1 MSVLDSSYQKLSPQ
15 RVRDET
21 SLFMRAMDAECDR
34 IKDSDPSLVGG
45 YQVVYDREVPFEIRA
60 AESPGDESSGAYE
73 GLMVKILVQP
83 NSIMNNEST
92 SSHHHQS
99 NDGAGFTSLRVE
111 LSSETDL
118 FFHYTCA
125 INYQGYVML
134 REDQKLTCDFKEFLQ
149 SLMRMF
155 NRCIAEPQSLVAVV
169 LLGSDATATLQIIQ
183 NFDYKLVEV
192 LALPFR
198 ESPTDLVRCHV
209 EYRYRAV
216 RSRLAI
222 MTSKLHDV
230 AALVKVRDT
239 ALLPMIQQQ
248 QQQQQ
253 NRSGSSNNNQFNVG
267 EQ

>member
-1 MSVLDSSYQKLSPQ
+1 MSILDASYQKLSPP

-45 YQVVYDREVPFEIRA
+45 YSIVYDREVPFEIRA
-60 AESPGDESSGAYE
+60 ADVPGDENAGAYE
-73 GLMVKILVQP
+73 GLMVKILVQ
-83 NSIMNNEST
+83 NSSAQPHNNNNG
-92 SSHHHQS
+92 SSQHE
-99 NDGAGFTSLRVE
+99 NDGSSSSGFTSLRVE

-125 INYQGYVML
+125 INYQGYSML
-134 REDQKLTCDFKEFLQ
+134 REDQKLTCDFRDFLR
-149 SLMRMF
+149 SLINMF
-155 NRCIAEPQSLVAVV
+155 NRCINEPQSLVAVI
-169 LLGSDATATLQIIQ
+169 LLSSDATATLQIIQ

-192 LALPFR
+192 LSLPFR

-209 EYRYRAV
+209 EYRYRAI

-230 AALVKVRDT
+230 AALVKVKDT
-239 ALLPMIQQQ
+239 ALLPVLQKAAAADQH
-248 QQQQQ
+248 
-253 NRSGSSNNNQFNVG
+253 
-267 EQ
+267 

>member
-1 MSVLDSSYQKLSPQ
+1 MSILDASYQKLSPP

-45 YQVVYDREVPFEIRA
+45 YSIVYDREVPFEIRA
-60 AESPGDESSGAYE
+60 AEVPGDENAGAYE
-73 GLMVKILVQP
+73 GLMVKILVQ
-83 NSIMNNEST
+83 SGQINNNNNT
-92 SSHHHQS
+92 SQHEGDH
-99 NDGAGFTSLRVE
+99 NNNNNNFTSLRVE

-125 INYQGYVML
+125 INYQGYMML
-134 REDQKLTCDFKEFLQ
+134 REDQKLTCDFRDFLG
-149 SLMRMF
+149 SLIKMF
-155 NRCIAEPQSLVAVV
+155 NRCINEPQSLVAVI
-169 LLGSDATATLQIIQ
+169 LLSSDATATLQIIQ

-192 LALPFR
+192 LSLPFR

-209 EYRYRAV
+209 EYRYRAI

-230 AALVKVRDT
+230 AALVKVKDS
-239 ALLPMIQQQ
+239 ALLPVLQQQ
-248 QQQQQ
+248 QAQQQKTTSDYQ
-253 NRSGSSNNNQFNVG
+253 MQ
-267 EQ
+267 

>member
-1 MSVLDSSYQKLSPQ
+1 MSVLDSSFQKLSPQ

-83 NSIMNNEST
+83 NSLSNNNES
-92 SSHHHQS
+92 
-99 NDGAGFTSLRVE
+99 NNNNNENAGFTSLRVE

-134 REDQKLTCDFKEFLQ
+134 REDQKLTCDFKDFLQ
-149 SLMRMF
+149 SLIRMF
-155 NRCIAEPQSLVAVV
+155 NRCISEPQSLVAVV

-209 EYRYRAV
+209 EYRYRAI

-230 AALVKVRDT
+230 AALVKVKDAS
-239 ALLPMIQQQ
+239 ALLPML
-248 QQQQQ
+248 QQQQ
-253 NRSGSSNNNQFNVG
+253 NNKINVSG